1 MGMSADMT
9 DCLLIG
15 FNDYDF
21 GKTVQAIRGNDE
33 SSGAYRDLN
42 LAFIQAGGKELR
54 AMDILN
60 EVNATGDKPYHNAD
74 FLWPVILYLGS
85 YLARRGFSFDYV
97 NLFHLEKEKLRRKLA
112 AGGIR
117 SVAITTTL
125 YVAPQ
130 PIIEIVSFVRE
141 CDKDVKIIVGG
152 PYIASQAAMMDGDSL
167 RQLFAYLDGD
177 FYVIGAE
184 GEAALVEI
192 LKVLRGEGG
201 FETVRNIAYRGGDG
215 FVLTERE
222 IEENPLEE
230 NPVDYALFP
239 REEIGEFLSIRT
251 AKSCPF
257 SCAFCGFSERAG
269 KYKYLD
275 LAMVEKELDAVRDIG
290 TVTTLTFLDDTFNV
304 PKQRFRD
311 ILRMMIDKRYGFRW
325 NSFYRADHGD
335 EETIRMMKE
344 AGCEGVFLGIESGS
358 DAMLKAMNKTSRRKN
373 YMEAIRHFREH
384 GIVTHANLL
393 VGFPGET
400 METVEETVSLI
411 EEARPDFF
419 RAQLWYCDPITPIWK
434 QRDEFGIRDFAF
446 NWSHD
451 TMDFRTA
458 SQLVDRMFLSVRNS
472 IWLPQQGFE
481 LWSIFYLQRKGF
493 SLAQIKGY
501 VRAFN
506 DAIREKLLFPDIG
519 DPSPQLIENLHR
531 WGRAQSEAELPPE
544 GEYAPLYNP
553 ESMDAKMQE
562 ASRQRHADEDEEFQF

>member
-1 MGMSADMT
+1 MIAKMT

-21 GKTVQAIRGNDE
+21 EKTVKAIRGSDE
-33 SSGAYRDLN
+33 NSGGYRDLN
-42 LAFIQAGGKELR
+42 LAFITVDGRERR

-60 EVNATGDKPYHNAD
+60 EVNATAEKPYHNAD

-97 NLFHLEKEKLRRKLA
+97 NLFHLEKEKLRNKLA
-112 AGGIR
+112 AGGIS

-125 YVAPQ
+125 YVSPQ
-130 PIIEIVSFVRE
+130 PIIEIVSFIRE
-141 CDKDVKIIVGG
+141 CNQEVKIIIGG
-152 PYIASQAAMMDGDSL
+152 PYIASQAAMMDDDSL
-167 RQLFAYLDGD
+167 RQLFAYLDAD
-177 FYVIGAE
+177 LYVIGAE
-184 GEAALVEI
+184 GEGALVEI
-192 LKVLRGEGG
+192 LKVLRGEGD
-201 FETVRNIAYRGGDG
+201 FDAVRNIAYRGGAD
-215 FVLTERE
+215 FVLTERG

-239 REEIGEFLSIRT
+239 KEEIGEFLSIRT

-257 SCAFCGFSERAG
+257 SCAFCGFAERAG

-275 LAMVEKELDAVRDIG
+275 LAMVEKELDAIRDIG

-304 PKQRFRD
+304 PKKRFRE
-311 ILRMMIDKRYGFRW
+311 ILRMMIEKRYGFRW
-325 NSFYRADHGD
+325 NSFYRSDHGD
-335 EETIRMMKE
+335 EETIRLMKE

-373 YMEAIRHFREH
+373 YLEAIRQFREH
-384 GIVTHANLL
+384 GIITHANLL

-400 METVEETVSLI
+400 AETVEETISLL

-446 NWSHD
+446 NWSHN

-458 SQLVDRMFLSVRNS
+458 SRLVDRMFLTVRNS

-481 LWSIFYLQRKGF
+481 LWSIFYLQRKGY
-493 SLAQIKGY
+493 SLAQIKGF

-519 DPSPQLIENLHR
+519 EPSPKLIENLHR
-531 WGRAQSEAELPPE
+531 WGKVQNEAELPSE
-544 GEYAPLYNP
+544 GEFVPLYNP
-553 ESMDAKMQE
+553 DSLE
-562 ASRQRHADEDEEFQF
+562 AEKKEAGGQRSKDEDEEFQF

>member
-1 MGMSADMT
+1 MT

-42 LAFIQAGGKELR
+42 LAFIELDGQARR

-60 EVNATGDKPYHNAD
+60 EVNATGEKPYHNAD

-85 YLARRGFSFDYV
+85 YLARRGYSFDYV
-97 NLFHLEKEKLRRKLA
+97 NLFHLEKEKLRTKLL

-125 YVAPQ
+125 YVSPQ

-141 CDKDVKIIVGG
+141 CDPDVQIIIGG
-152 PYIASQAAMMDGDSL
+152 PYIASQAAMMDDDSL

-177 FYVIGAE
+177 LYVIGAE
-184 GEAALVEI
+184 GEGALVEI
-192 LKVLRGEGG
+192 LKVLRGEGS
-201 FETVRNIAYRGGDG
+201 FDAVRNIAYRGETG
-215 FVLTERE
+215 FVLSGRE
-222 IEENPLEE
+222 TEENPLED
-230 NPVDYALFP
+230 NPVDYQLFP
-239 REEIGEFLSIRT
+239 KAEIGEFLSIRT

-257 SCAFCGFSERAG
+257 ACAFCGFAERAG

-275 LAMVEKELDAVRDIG
+275 LAMVEKELDAIRDLG
-290 TVTTLTFLDDTFNV
+290 GVTTLTFLDDTFNV
-304 PKQRFRD
+304 PKKRFRE
-311 ILRMMIDKRYGFRW
+311 ILQMMIDKDYGFRW

-335 EETIRMMKE
+335 EETIRLMKA
-344 AGCEGVFLGIESGS
+344 AGCEGVFLGVESGS
-358 DAMLKAMNKTSRRKN
+358 DFILEAMNKTSRRKN
-373 YMEAIRHFREH
+373 YMTAIRLFREH

-400 METVEETVSLI
+400 EATVAETISLI
-411 EEARPDFF
+411 EEACPDFF
-419 RAQLWYCDPITPIWK
+419 RAQLWYCDPITPIWQQK
-434 QRDEFGIRDFAF
+434 EKFGIRDFAF
-446 NWSHD
+446 NWSHN

-458 SQLVDRMFLSVRNS
+458 SRLVERMFLSVRNS

-481 LWSIFYLQRKGF
+481 LWSVFYLQRKGF
-493 SLAQIKGY
+493 SLAQVKGF

-506 DAIREKLLFPDIG
+506 DAIREKLIFPDARE
-519 DPSPQLIENLHR
+519 PSPQLIENLHR
-531 WGRAQSEAELPPE
+531 WGKLQNEVDLPAA
-544 GEYAPLYNP
+544 GEYAPLYDP
-553 ESMDAKMQE
+553 ESQE
-562 ASRQRHADEDEEFQF
+562 DGAEDTSRQRHEDEDEEFQF